1 MPFTITDGK
10 IAFRGTVRLT
20 GGTGAYRGITSGAL
34 QAVGSNTLDGQ
45 NGRQSWS
52 GSARY

>member
-1 MPFTITDGK
+1 MPFTITGNEIDFAGPSR
-10 IAFRGTVRLT
+10 IT

-34 QAVGSNTLDGQ
+34 QTRDHNTIDGQ
-45 NGRQSWS
+45 NGTLSVT